1 MDIQFCIPL
10 SCMDAHYLVLVK
22 HNFADECEDL
32 KPAKWCKKKKKQC
45 KKSSISKQCKKT
57 CDKCDDEPPKPE
69 NCKDKK
75 SKKFCSKQ
83 KKANKCSS
91 KKNMK
96 NCKKTCGHCPAYF
109 VDRMKNIRC

>member
-1 MDIQFCIPL
+1 M
-10 SCMDAHYLVLVK
+10 SCMDAHYLVLIK
-22 HNFADECEDL
+22 YNFADECEDL

-57 CDKCDDEPPKPE
+57 CDKCNDEPPKPE

-83 KKANKCSS
+83 KKADKCSS
-91 KKNMK
+91 KKNKK
-96 NCKKTCGHCPAYF
+96 NCKKTCGHCPALF
-109 VDRMKNIRC
+109 VDRMKNMRC